1 MSVYLLVAYTSLLY
15 FTAPRLPFSVP
26 IIHLAHNS
34 RMICW
39 REDFDARVC
48 GVLRKLVNVTGRNP
62 DVIYPLRRGSPGR
75 LIKKKSRIR
84 IDSVERRSAR
94 SRLGIS
100 VGIISREKEE
110 GFAIGTGLGREGRDE
125 DRCEKTHRRVTGQ
138 PQWSINN
145 RLQSLRQGVASAFTL
160 VFLFFLLLFRLFFLR
175 SSLPLHN
182 ANEVEGE
189 DPTFVND
196 YVLEKVPLLL
206 IRDIPVETGILRISL
221 FP

>member
-1 MSVYLLVAYTSLLY
+1 
-15 FTAPRLPFSVP
+15 
-26 IIHLAHNS
+26 
-34 RMICW
+34 MICW

-62 DVIYPLRRGSPGR
+62 NVIYPLRRGSPGG

-100 VGIISREKEE
+100 VGIISREKE
-110 GFAIGTGLGREGRDE
+110 GRFGKGTGLGREGRGE
-125 DRCEKTHRRVTGQ
+125 ERCEKTHRRVTGQ

-175 SSLPLHN
+175 SSLPLHS
-182 ANEVEGE
+182 ANEVEGK
-189 DPTFVND
+189 DPICLCKWLRSIKSKD
-196 YVLEKVPLLL
+196 VPLLL
-206 IRDIPVETGILRISL
+206 IKDILVENGILWISL